1 MRTCIQTLGINGEPV
16 SAKPKICNKLIRGMM
31 MKERSFKLSDEIH
44 HDQSKKILERLMDD
58 KIFFFNSEKAY
69 IMNCVDL
76 TEVTEL
82 ERKNK
87 KEDEKAQNNAKSR

>member
-1 MRTCIQTLGINGEPV
+1 
-16 SAKPKICNKLIRGMM
+16 